1 MASTV
6 RALIVD
12 DDALVRIAVKSM
24 LTAGFPDIAIGEVDK
39 GEAALEALRAQ
50 QWDILILDMSMPGMN
65 GLDVLRASSEAGIGV
80 PTLVLSVFPEE
91 RAAVQALRAGAF
103 GFISKDSSQ
112 DEFLKG
118 VQAIL
123 SGKKYVSD
131 TLAEKLASDLN
142 SGKRDRPDLS
152 EREYTVMIQISH
164 GKSAKEIAGEMGLS
178 TKTVRTYRA
187 RMMRKLGLRSDAEVI
202 RYVLGNGFSQ

>member
-1 MASTV
+1 MTTPI
-6 RALIVD
+6 RALIAD
-12 DDALVRIAVKSM
+12 DDALVRTAVKSM
-24 LTAGFPDIAIGEVDK
+24 LAAGVPNVVIGEVDK
-39 GEAALEALRAQ
+39 GEAAIEALKQHR
-50 QWDILILDMSMPGMN
+50 WDILILDMSMPGMT
-65 GLDVLRASSEAGIGV
+65 GLEVLRVSAEAGISV

-91 RAAVQALRAGAF
+91 RAAVQALRAGAS

-118 VQAIL
+118 VHAIL

-142 SGKRDRPDLS
+142 SGSSDRPDLS

-202 RYVLGNGFSQ
+202 RYVLGNGFAQ

>member
-80 PTLVLSVFPEE
+80 PPLVLSVFPEE